1 MTRPGPTPSTVS
13 HPLRFEVLAL
23 LQTAMVVFVYTVV
36 IGILNGMD
44 AVDFNRKT
52 VLAHVHMG
60 TLGWITMCVF
70 AASFWLFGE
79 GPALSSLEAKA
90 ARVFTVAAILTF
102 PVYAIAFMF
111 TYGHARP
118 GLGSLALVI
127 IVGVFLWV
135 LSRARK
141 VELTTPHWGFLAAVG
156 TSVAGGVLGVLLGL
170 RIATGDKWLPSGGE
184 DAHPATMVFGFLL
197 PVGMALAE
205 WCLCW
210 PRPAKATR
218 LGIWQM
224 SLQFTA
230 GVILAIGLLLDLPP
244 IIPLA
249 ALANLGG
256 VAIFIKRM
264 LPRLRAVQWTERSIG
279 RFAFVSSAS
288 IVVNLVLVQYFVIR
302 FKGDFDKVPTHQIL
316 ALDHTMFVGVMTSA
330 IFGLLLATTT
340 RKDTPGAIL
349 DHAIFAAIVVGITG
363 FATGL
368 LFDVTLM
375 KQLFTP
381 ILGTGIIFG
390 LALYTFRLR
399 TDGQQAAE
407 AIGNAAA
414 VSG

>member
-1 MTRPGPTPSTVS
+1 MSVRPAASA
-13 HPLRFEVLAL
+13 HPLKFEVLGL
-23 LQTAMVVFVYTVV
+23 LQVAMIVFVYTVV
-36 IGILNGMD
+36 IGILNGTD

-79 GPALSSLEAKA
+79 GPSLTPLETRA
-90 ARVFTVAAILTF
+90 ARWLTISAILTF
-102 PVYAIAFMF
+102 PVYALAFMF
-111 TYGHARP
+111 THGHARP
-118 GLGSLALVI
+118 GFGSLALLI
-127 IVGVFLWV
+127 IVGVFIWV
-135 LSRARK
+135 IGRARK

-205 WCLCW
+205 WCFAW

-230 GVILAIGLLLDLPP
+230 GVILGTGLLLDLPP

-249 ALANLGG
+249 ALANLAG

-264 LPRLRAVQWTERSIG
+264 WPHLRSVQWAERSIG
-279 RFAFVSSAS
+279 RFAFLSSVS

-302 FKGDFDKVPTHQIL
+302 FKGDLDKVPPHQIL
-316 ALDHTMFVGVMTSA
+316 ALDHTMFIGVMTSA
-330 IFGLLLATTT
+330 IFGLMLATTT
-340 RKDTPGAIL
+340 RREAQGAVL
-349 DHAIFAAIVVGITG
+349 DHAVFVAIAVGLLG

-368 LFDVTLM
+368 LFDVTIL

-381 ILGTGIIFG
+381 ILGSGLILG

-399 TDGQQAAE
+399 TRSEEAAS
-407 AIGNAAA
+407 AIGA
-414 VSG
+414 VAVAGGG